1 MMRLLHG
8 LVRVLPVLLMV
19 IAWEAAVRLGV
30 VAAVLLPAPSDI
42 AAAWWR
48 LAADGDLLPHAA
60 ASLWRAAAG
69 LAISVAAGVVLG
81 LAMALSRTAERLVQP
96 LITFLYPLPK
106 SALIPIV
113 LVWFGFGHG
122 AQIAV
127 IVLGCLLPVV
137 LGAYNGAR
145 GVEPALV
152 WSARSLGAR
161 RAEIVRDVVV
171 RAALPDILAGIR
183 VALAL
188 GFVLLVSAE
197 MVGARRGLGFL
208 IAFLG
213 EAGAYPA
220 MFAVVVTVMA
230 LGFTADRMLL
240 AATRRLLR
248 WREA

>member
-1 MMRLLHG
+1 MRRLLHW
-8 LVRVLPVLLMV
+8 LFRSLPVLLMV
-19 IAWEAAVRLGV
+19 IAWEAAVRLGLV
-30 VAAVLLPAPSDI
+30 GEALLPPPSEV

-48 LAADGDLLPHAA
+48 LAAAGDLLPHAA
-60 ASLWRAAAG
+60 ASLWRATAG
-69 LAISVAAGVVLG
+69 LAISVAAGVALG

-152 WSARSLGAR
+152 WSARSLGHAAPRSSATSWCAR
-161 RAEIVRDVVV
+161 RCPTSWPASGWRWRSASCCWSRPRWSG
-171 RAALPDILAGIR
+171 RAAA
-183 VALAL
+183 
-188 GFVLLVSAE
+188 SAS
-197 MVGARRGLGFL
+197 
-208 IAFLG
+208 
-213 EAGAYPA
+213 
-220 MFAVVVTVMA
+220 
-230 LGFTADRMLL
+230 
-240 AATRRLLR
+240 
-248 WREA
+248 